1 MIKNYSILFLLFF
14 AGLFGQFQKTNISEN
29 TKPTPETYGE
39 FLINFPNFNCDI
51 QSVKKYIQP
60 LKNNSEQSSQI
71 IYNIILAEGIANC
84 KDKITEES
92 NNLFS
97 KAIKQAETKGPEM
110 EVIANIYYAKYLY
123 RYRNMEKALPFFL
136 KAYHLLENY
145 PQKKHIRPQDSYK
158 WIGYYLGTIGD
169 TAASVQSLEKAK
181 SLPQKHDAEYASI
194 LDALGLLYLKDGQV
208 KKAEDYFNQVKSI
221 SISINDKIRY
231 AKALGNLSLIYSKN
245 GATENAKKLLLEDIA
260 ISEQLKAD
268 QNTMYAS
275 TLLGEVLIQEKNYNE
290 AEKILNKALQ
300 IAESKSYFQTNEI
313 KIQQLLTSIYKIL
326 NNKEAEL
333 KSYKRISQLEENL
346 KKTDGDIALNNAN
359 LLMQK
364 SKFEQANNEAQ
375 YQKERSALMR
385 NVYIFITLLALVLA
399 GFIYANSRKKLK
411 NRELVYKQNVLRL
424 EMDKLKYEHKL
435 SVAQENL
442 DNQVEFLKNKNVQ
455 IHRLKAEIE
464 KIKHSNSY
472 YLEEQQG
479 HLKTLLESHLMTDE
493 NWENF
498 KREFKKAYPE
508 FYQKLQNEYTDLTDS
523 NYRIILLKKLDF
535 NNIEISELLGITV
548 DAVKK
553 SNQRMKKK
561 LGDRYDELSEII
573 NKA

>member
-1 MIKNYSILFLLFF
+1 MIKNYSFLFLLFF

-29 TKPTPETYGE
+29 TKPTPEIYGE
-39 FLINFPNFNCDI
+39 FLLNFPNFNCDI

-71 IYNIILAEGIANC
+71 IYNILLAEGIADC
-84 KDKITEES
+84 KDKINEES
-92 NNLFS
+92 NNLFI
-97 KAIKQAETKGPEM
+97 KAIKQAETNGPEI

-169 TAASVQSLEKAK
+169 ATASVQSLEKAK
-181 SLPQKHDAEYASI
+181 SLSQKHDAEYASI
-194 LDALGLLYLKDGQV
+194 LDALGLLYLKDNQV
-208 KKAEDYFNQVKSI
+208 KKAENYFNQVKSI

-260 ISEQLKAD
+260 ISEQLNAD
-268 QNTMYAS
+268 QNTMYAT
-275 TLLGEVLIQEKNYNE
+275 TLLSEVLIQEKNYNE
-290 AEKILNKALQ
+290 AEKALNKALQ
-300 IAESKSYFQTNEI
+300 IAKSKSYFQANEI
-313 KIQQLLTSIYKIL
+313 KIQQFLTSVYKNL
-326 NNKEAEL
+326 NNKEEEL
-333 KSYKRISQLEENL
+333 KSFKRINELEENL

-364 SKFEQANNEAQ
+364 SKFEEANNEAQ

-385 NVYIFITLLALVLA
+385 NVYIFITLLAFVLA

-424 EMDKLKYEHKL
+424 EMDKLKFEKKL
-435 SVAQENL
+435 SETQESL
-442 DNQVEFLKNKNVQ
+442 DNQVEFLKNKNIQ

-479 HLKTLLESHLMTDE
+479 HLKTLLDSHLMTDE

-508 FYQKLQNEYTDLTDS
+508 FYQKLQNEFTDLTDS

-573 NKA
+573 NRT